1 MSEYQ
6 IRDAGAKHRYYWETP
21 NMIDDIGLTLHAF
34 RLYCH
39 LKRVAGDGGLCW
51 QSTETLAKACKMGSG
66 SISRAKQELVDNK
79 LIEITSIKR
88 PQGGRHA
95 HNITIIDIWA
105 SNELK
110 YKKASS
116 LEEVAL
122 PRASSLEEI
131 KKNSFKNTPSLN
143 INRETE
149 KPDGKTKSGETS
161 QGDDDTQKWLDE
173 KEKNKP
179 PQLKREPSGTKRA
192 LEKYEQRQTG
202 NAEIE
207 NFIVKLPERV
217 RPIAR
222 VFCEY
227 FGRAPI
233 KKENSYWRTE
243 WESQADL
250 GLLPKHISAAI
261 ADMDN
266 NGLHIKSPASV
277 TSISERF
284 KREGTANAPG
294 TGVTQVWKG
303 GERIR

>member
-1 MSEYQ
+1 MKRAMLIDDYPVLILPKLAEEIGLNKAIVLQQ
-6 IRDAGAKHRYYWETP
+6 IHFWLTTYNRKNDAKHFA
-21 NMIDDIGLTLHAF
+21 DDKWWVWNTYEDWQENFPWWSTRTIQRTILDLEE
-34 RLYCH
+34 
-39 LKRVAGDGGLCW
+39 DGYL
-51 QSTETLAKACKMGSG
+51 
-66 SISRAKQELVDNK
+66 ISRQPLKSDWDKTKHYTIDYDKLALSSTTDCHNLNK
-79 LIEITSIKR
+79 SPETTQRL
-88 PQGGRHA
+88 QH
-95 HNITIIDIWA
+95 
-105 SNELK
+105 
-110 YKKASS
+110 
-116 LEEVAL
+116 
-122 PRASSLEEI
+122 
-131 KKNSFKNTPSLN
+131 
-143 INRETE
+143 RETE
-149 KPDGKTKSGETS
+149 KPDNTTKSGETS
-161 QGDDDTQKWLDE
+161 QDDDDTQKWLDE

-179 PQLKREPSGTKRA
+179 PQLKREPGGTKRA
-192 LEKYEQRQTG
+192 LEKYAQRQTG

-207 NFIVKLPERV
+207 NYLVKLPERV